1 MASISST
8 RLTVYAAL
16 LGNLLVAATKTVAAV
31 WTGSSAML
39 SEAVHSFVDT
49 GNELLLLYGMRR
61 SVQQPDLEHPL
72 GYGRELYFWSFI
84 VALMVFA
91 LGAGVSIYQGV
102 VHVLQPQPIKRPLVS
117 YVVFGLCFLFEG
129 ATWLIALRQ
138 FKAAKGPLGY
148 YEAFRRSKNPPSF
161 MVLFEDS
168 AALVG
173 ITIGVAGTFAAT
185 TLNMPVAD
193 GIASILIGLVLAF
206 VAALLARESKS
217 LLIGERGDLRLNAE
231 ILRIAQDQGPIARV
245 NGLLTVQLAPKQI
258 VAALSVQFADD
269 IRASEI
275 EALVQDLEQRIRQA
289 HPGVVGLFVKPQTDE
304 IYRESMRRRFGENL
318 PAANGRT
325 S

>member
-1 MASISST
+1 
-8 RLTVYAAL
+8 
-16 LGNLLVAATKTVAAV
+16 
-31 WTGSSAML
+31 
-39 SEAVHSFVDT
+39 
-49 GNELLLLYGMRR
+49 
-61 SVQQPDLEHPL
+61 
-72 GYGRELYFWSFI
+72 
-84 VALMVFA
+84 
-91 LGAGVSIYQGV
+91 
-102 VHVLQPQPIKRPLVS
+102 
-117 YVVFGLCFLFEG
+117 
-129 ATWLIALRQ
+129 
-138 FKAAKGPLGY
+138 
-148 YEAFRRSKNPPSF
+148 

>member
-8 RLTVYAAL
+8 RQSVYAAL
-16 LGNLLVAATKTVAAV
+16 VGNLLVAATKTIAAV

-39 SEAVHSFVDT
+39 SEAIHSFVDT
-49 GNELLLLYGMRR
+49 GNELLLLHGMRR
-61 SVQQPDLEHPL
+61 SMQQADPEHPL

-102 VHVLQPQPIKRPLVS
+102 VHVRQPQPISRPLVS

-129 ATWLIALRQ
+129 ASWLVSLRQ
-138 FKAAKGPLGY
+138 FRAAKGPLGY

-161 MVLFEDS
+161 MVLSEDS

-173 ITIGVAGTFAAT
+173 IVIGVAGTFAAT

-193 GIASILIGLVLAF
+193 GVASILIGLVLAV

-217 LLIGERGDLRLNAE
+217 LLIGERGDRRLNAA
-231 ILRIAQDQGPIARV
+231 ILRIAQEQRPVACV
-245 NGLLTVQLAPKQI
+245 NGLLTMQLAPNQI
-258 VAALSVQFADD
+258 VAALSLQFADD

-275 EALVQDLEQRIRQA
+275 EQLVLALEQQIRQA
-289 HPGVVGLFVKPQTDE
+289 HPEVIDLFVKPQTDE
-304 IYRESMRRRFGENL
+304 AYRENMRRRFGAAR
-318 PAANGRT
+318 PATAGRGP
-325 S
+325 